1 MDYEKKILSKITSEI
16 ISGDIKIGKHLI
28 HYIEVGEGKPI
39 VMVHGVNIGLGQW
52 YKNLEEF
59 SKKYKVYA
67 IDLPGAGKSSS
78 VDYKKLDINKDFLNV
93 VLEFI
98 KKKNIFKPHVVGHS
112 VGGWVALKLAA
123 LHGNMVDK
131 IVAVSPA
138 GLSNY
143 LPFSYRL
150 LSFYPFARILSLT
163 IMKPNRKNIKKFI
176 AGPFANREEVDD
188 VFIDYFYNTIGEN
201 SKKHPI
207 MLINR
212 LSSFL
217 KIKNDLSLVSVLK
230 NIKNDTLLI
239 FGEHDKMVSYD
250 RCIKQ
255 IECIANCNKDVFKNV
270 GHVAI
275 LENCELFN
283 KKVINFLQK

>member
-1 MDYEKKILSKITSEI
+1 MDYEKKILSHITSEI

-52 YKNLEEF
+52 YKNIEEL
-59 SKKYKVYA
+59 SKKFKVYA

-78 VDYKKLDINKDFLNV
+78 VDYRKLDINKDFLDI

-98 KKKNIFKPHVVGHS
+98 KEKNIIRPHVIGHS
-112 VGGWVALKLAA
+112 VGGWIALKLAA
-123 LHGNMVDK
+123 LHGNKVDK
-131 IVAVSPA
+131 IVAVSPV

-143 LPFSYRL
+143 LPLSYRL
-150 LSFYPFARILSLT
+150 ISFYPFARLLSLT
-163 IMKPNRKNIKKFI
+163 ILKPSRKNIKKFI
-176 AGPFANREEVDD
+176 VGPFVNKEEIDD
-188 VFIDYFYNTIGEN
+188 IFIDYFYNAIGEDP
-201 SKKHPI
+201 KKHPI
-207 MLINR
+207 MFINS
-212 LSSFL
+212 LSGFL
-217 KIKNDLSLVSVLK
+217 KIKNDFSLVSLLK

-239 FGEHDKMVSYD
+239 FGEHDKMVSYN

-255 IECIANCNKDVFKNV
+255 IECITNCSKEIFKNV
-270 GHVAI
+270 GHVAT

-283 KKVINFLQK
+283 KKVLNFLQK